1 MAFNLNPGRSP
12 FQQTGNGL
20 PSALLQTNPVS
31 GSTKKKVK
39 NEEGEIFE
47 KTTTTTTTPG
57 TSGTPATVIKGNPGT
72 PGTPGQKDPYKGPKA
87 SNEDWASF
95 LKTPKGQEYT
105 KRTKGTPPTPGTPD
119 KVIPGTPGTPPKT
132 TIQESQAPVMG
143 AVTEGKVTRGYIG
156 ANAEKTSTKANV
168 TSSNVSANSYVKGT
182 NAYNESINTKYSQ
195 ASEGSASAN
204 GLTGKVLENRN
215 KKAEERRK
223 LLERKVEVTSTPN
236 NAGTA
241 RKVAAEKKK
250 QNVKNDGSA
259 AFQLKSQNKKM
270 APTKMKKC

>member
-39 NEEGEIFE
+39 NKNGEIFE

-57 TSGTPATVIKGNPGT
+57 TSGTPATVIKGKAGT

-87 SNEDWASF
+87 SNKDWTSF

-105 KRTKGTPPTPGTPD
+105 KKTKGTSPTPGTPD
-119 KVIPGTPGTPPKT
+119 VVIPGTPGTPPKT

-143 AVTEGKVTRGYIG
+143 AVTEAKVTRGYIG
-156 ANAEKTSTKANV
+156 ANAGKTSTKANV

-182 NAYNESINTKYSQ
+182 NAYNKSINAKYSQ
-195 ASEGSASAN
+195 AEEGSAKAN

-215 KKAEERRK
+215 KKAEERKK
-223 LLERKVEVTSTPN
+223 LLTRKVEVTTTPN